1 MWWSHH
7 DRETSLEILRDAG
20 FGIEAAR
27 ERTSSGACGDETWLW
42 VLAGKP
48 R

>member
-1 MWWSHH
+1 M
-7 DRETSLEILRDAG
+7 LRDAG
-20 FGIEAAR
+20 FDIEAAR
-27 ERTSSGACGDETWLW
+27 ERSSRGARDDETWLW

>member
-1 MWWSHH
+1 M
-7 DRETSLEILRDAG
+7 LRDAG
-20 FGIEAAR
+20 FGIEAAQ
-27 ERTSSGACGDETWLW
+27 ERTSRGARGDETWLW